1 MQINQQKVS
10 PCSQWELSTKHDTK
24 SWSDNLSSPSAV
36 TRVSDC
42 VWSRPMAESAVQSAM
57 GMMQVEM
64 ETGFSGFSKGFIIE
78 GLGIHGGR

>member
-1 MQINQQKVS
+1 M
-10 PCSQWELSTKHDTK
+10 KHDTK

-42 VWSRPMAESAVQSAM
+42 VWSRPMAPWPYSNNFHSLNGVCSPVCNGNDAGRNGNRVF
-57 GMMQVEM
+57 GIL
-64 ETGFSGFSKGFIIE
+64 KGFIIE